1 MGYINAS
8 FLKGV
13 NPTIKIVIMVL
24 MTIVV
29 TITYGLFIPIASLIF
44 FFLAIVILGNINPL
58 RFLKRLL
65 PFFIFGFSLG
75 FFLWLANGFSESQMI
90 PCISIGL
97 RIINF
102 SLMSVGFVLTTEPR
116 DFVMS
121 MIQQCKVPYVIGYS
135 FWAAYRFL
143 PTFSDEL
150 KK

>member
-1 MGYINAS
+1 M
-8 FLKGV
+8 
-13 NPTIKIVIMVL
+13 
-24 MTIVV
+24 
-29 TITYGLFIPIASLIF
+29 
-44 FFLAIVILGNINPL
+44 
-58 RFLKRLL
+58 L
-65 PFFIFGFSLG
+65 PFLLFGISLA
-75 FFLWLANGFSESQMI
+75 FFLWFANGFSESQMI

-121 MIQQCKVPYVIGYS
+121 MIQQFRVPYVIGYS
-135 FWAAYRFL
+135 FLAAYRFL